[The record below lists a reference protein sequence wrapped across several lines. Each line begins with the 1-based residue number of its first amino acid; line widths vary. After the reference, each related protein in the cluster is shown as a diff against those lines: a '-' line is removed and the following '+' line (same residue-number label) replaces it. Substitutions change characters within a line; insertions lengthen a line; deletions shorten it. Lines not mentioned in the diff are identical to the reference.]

1 MKSKLITFFLC
12 LLCLSASAEWVR
24 GDPDC
29 AMWTKPESNARELEN
44 KAWLIGF
51 LSGANMAFSLDADRK
66 PFNYFG
72 GITTGQIYLW
82 MDDYCRANP
91 LSSAVYGVGEL
102 MLERNNK

>member
-1 MKSKLITFFLC
+1 MKTNLIALFLC
-12 LLCLSASAEWVR
+12 LLCQSVSAEWVR

-29 AMWTKPESNARELEN
+29 AMWLKPETNARELEN
-44 KAWLIGF
+44 RAWLIGF
-51 LSGANMAFSLDADRK
+51 LSGTNMAFSLDADRK

-72 GITTGQIYLW
+72 GITTDQIYLW
-82 MDDYCRANP
+82 MDNYCRANP